1 MKSLLLVPLL
11 GLVFIASSCRTVTP
25 LDPMTMRQSCK
36 CLPEN
41 FTQSGSCPCTARVS
55 GTK

>member
-1 MKSLLLVPLL
+1 MKSLLLIPIL
-11 GLVFIASSCRTVTP
+11 GLAFFASSCRTVTP
-25 LDPMTMRQSCK
+25 LDPMTMKQSCK

-41 FTQSGSCPCTARVS
+41 FRPDGSCCCGPKVS